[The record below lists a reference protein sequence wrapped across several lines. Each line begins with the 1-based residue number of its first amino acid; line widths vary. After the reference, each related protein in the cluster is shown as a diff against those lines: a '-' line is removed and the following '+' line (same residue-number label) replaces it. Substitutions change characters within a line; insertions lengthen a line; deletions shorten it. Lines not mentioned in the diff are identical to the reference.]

1 MYTKEE
7 KKRLV
12 KKFWEL
18 FATRCNVHPQLKDK
32 RKKWI
37 LHRTKI
43 KNVALKFFID
53 REKASVMI
61 ELSNRDENKRLLA
74 FEILERYKNII
85 ENGFDTALN
94 WEYFVDRPD
103 SGQHVCQISKNLY
116 EVDIHRKNQWPDIYN
131 FFIENMLLLESNF
144 MDVRDILQDELR

>member
-12 KKFWEL
+12 KEFWEL
-18 FATRCNVHPQLKDK
+18 FAVRCNIHPQLQNK

-37 LHRTKI
+37 LHRTRI
-43 KNVALKFFID
+43 KGVALKFFID

-61 ELSNRDENKRLLA
+61 ELSNRNENKRLQA
-74 FEILERYKNII
+74 FEILERYKKII
-85 ENGFDTALN
+85 ENGFETKLT
-94 WEYFVDRPD
+94 WEYFVERPD
-103 SGQHVCQISKNLY
+103 SGQEVCRISKNLY
-116 EVDIHRKNQWPDIYN
+116 GVDIHRKNQWPDIFN

-144 MDVRDILQDELR
+144 MAVRDILQDELS